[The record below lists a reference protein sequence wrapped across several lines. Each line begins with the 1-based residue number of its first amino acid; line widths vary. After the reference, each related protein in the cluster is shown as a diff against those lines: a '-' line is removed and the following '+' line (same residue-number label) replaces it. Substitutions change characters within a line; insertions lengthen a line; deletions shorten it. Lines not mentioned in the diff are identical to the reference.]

1 MYNFILAMAFGSC
14 LFLMLCNSNMFAVM
28 YIYHLT
34 PAIPLLRLKSSSTNR
49 AQCATEES
57 RCNQSRTAVNSS
69 SPQNL

>member
-34 PAIPLLRLKSSSTNR
+34 PAIPLLRLKSKQVQQTTGHNVLLRR
-49 AQCATEES
+49 AAVVRTEWQ
-57 RCNQSRTAVNSS
+57 RLQ
-69 SPQNL
+69 